1 MARTSKFLIILLLG
15 FSLAGCATYYKIKV
29 NGYTAPNITEQI
41 KPAGFFYVMEDKEA
55 KNPLLEAEAKRKIA
69 RLLEERGYP
78 VTTSF
83 DKADYYLLFRY
94 GMGQPRSVGVTDY
107 YGSIGWGFGWG
118 PGWGWGYG
126 GPAVSIGAPYG
137 WSTSVVTLYDRW
149 LQIKVVA
156 GPPYRTEKISRTVW
170 VGEAKSSGS
179 SSDLRTTLDYLLIA
193 VFNQFGKNTGKAI
206 TVELKQNAPAVSA
219 LSH

>member
-1 MARTSKFLIILLLG
+1 MARMSKFLIILLLG
-15 FSLAGCATYYKIKV
+15 FGLTGCATYYKIKV
-29 NGYTAPNITEQI
+29 NGYTAPQTAEQL
-41 KPAGFFYVMEDKEA
+41 KPGGFFYVMEDKEA
-55 KNPLLEAEAKRKIA
+55 KNPLLEAEVKRKIA

-83 DKADYYLLFRY
+83 DNADYYLFFRY
-94 GMGQPRSVGVTDY
+94 GMGPPRSVGVPDY

-126 GPAVSIGAPYG
+126 GPAVAIGGPAYV
-137 WSTSVVTLYDRW
+137 WDTLYDRW

-156 GPPYRTEKISRTVW
+156 GPPYRTKKVSRAVW